1 MNEINAGQERQFINE
16 IKALN
21 LFKGIQVVVSSRSD
35 FTVRYSMADYSIC
48 RLTPLSDE
56 QIMSVFS
63 QEEWSGIRDAVT
75 LRHLLTNPMMV
86 TMYQQISPIIKQ
98 YEHEESLDWILPIK
112 NATDLL
118 YDYYVAQIAVL
129 FQRSAIDG
137 QKVQIAY
144 LSIFDILPAV
154 AYAYEVTYRLNKEN
168 AEFRSL
174 LQEMIQ
180 SNVIKKKKLLPLQ
193 EQFRDYDIPELRYG
207 LVFDY
212 LISESRLLYKG
223 DAVIAF
229 PHQIYR
235 DFLSAMWITRQED
248 IEKYWNNRKIPFSV
262 MEHIRNLSGNYWAGL
277 AKSVHEAG
285 KDREDAAT
293 LVSNLLD
300 CFPYTVTGG
309 CSDYSELDL
318 RGLQIPD
325 VKDTGTERIL
335 LRGAKLD
342 NTSIGKSSKE
352 SLQYTH
358 LQFSSGNEYL
368 AAYSKGKVFIFSLQT
383 EEQPFIYFIGKE
395 LGRFFY
401 IGDYLFAVKL
411 GMNQEIYVFRHDEKW
426 TYVGEIRNSEES
438 HAGIFNNRFRLLILK
453 DDMLYFYYNNRETR
467 FSLTDCSRVYNQQ
480 RKHAWE
486 NPVEGKDLTF
496 LKNRNNQKK
505 NRKTGII
512 WQTEHN
518 GLLAVSAL
526 DGGLTITSG
535 NETLYILT
543 RGTTLLKD
551 GSVSEDGKYA
561 ATLSYELKDG
571 KRKIQLWNLDKR
583 MRECD
588 ISCPGVIETVHLSD
602 DGTFVLGETDKKT
615 WVYELASGTEKWFD
629 EHFVS
634 NQRKKISTYGTKVLR
649 KNMEHDLYLY
659 DLKTGECFD
668 TDTPCKN
675 ARLACFMPDGS
686 IAAVGNNVRKVK
698 FKNIRT
704 GAYSGVNSQDTP
716 VIGISSFKNEPCIAV
731 ATQDNI
737 ISTYHIGDCMRK
749 KIFDKTG
756 GNYIMVVSS
765 ENTVIACSNGQKSLQ
780 TFNYYEK
787 IVRGKKMGWWYSN
800 PYSSQDPAI
809 KGDVLDMAFNTENKE
824 LAVILSNGQIM
835 FCHEKYCRFHSAV
848 DIITNFNVD
857 MYDFRGCI
865 CSESIKNQIRQN
877 GGLI

>member
-1 MNEINAGQERQFINE
+1 
-16 IKALN
+16 
-21 LFKGIQVVVSSRSD
+21 
-35 FTVRYSMADYSIC
+35 
-48 RLTPLSDE
+48 
-56 QIMSVFS
+56 
-63 QEEWSGIRDAVT
+63 
-75 LRHLLTNPMMV
+75 
-86 TMYQQISPIIKQ
+86 
-98 YEHEESLDWILPIK
+98 
-112 NATDLL
+112 
-118 YDYYVAQIAVL
+118 
-129 FQRSAIDG
+129 
-137 QKVQIAY
+137 
-144 LSIFDILPAV
+144 
-154 AYAYEVTYRLNKEN
+154 
-168 AEFRSL
+168 
-174 LQEMIQ
+174 
-180 SNVIKKKKLLPLQ
+180 
-193 EQFRDYDIPELRYG
+193 
-207 LVFDY
+207 
-212 LISESRLLYKG
+212 
-223 DAVIAF
+223 
-229 PHQIYR
+229 
-235 DFLSAMWITRQED
+235 MWITRQED

-535 NETLYILT
+535 N
-543 RGTTLLKD
+543 
-551 GSVSEDGKYA
+551 
-561 ATLSYELKDG
+561 LSL
-571 KRKIQLWNLDKR
+571 I
-583 MRECD
+583 
-588 ISCPGVIETVHLSD
+588 
-602 DGTFVLGETDKKT
+602 
-615 WVYELASGTEKWFD
+615 
-629 EHFVS
+629 
-634 NQRKKISTYGTKVLR
+634 
-649 KNMEHDLYLY
+649 
-659 DLKTGECFD
+659 
-668 TDTPCKN
+668 
-675 ARLACFMPDGS
+675 
-686 IAAVGNNVRKVK
+686 
-698 FKNIRT
+698 
-704 GAYSGVNSQDTP
+704 
-716 VIGISSFKNEPCIAV
+716 
-731 ATQDNI
+731 
-737 ISTYHIGDCMRK
+737 HI
-749 KIFDKTG
+749 
-756 GNYIMVVSS
+756 
-765 ENTVIACSNGQKSLQ
+765 
-780 TFNYYEK
+780 
-787 IVRGKKMGWWYSN
+787 
-800 PYSSQDPAI
+800 
-809 KGDVLDMAFNTENKE
+809 
-824 LAVILSNGQIM
+824 
-835 FCHEKYCRFHSAV
+835 
-848 DIITNFNVD
+848 
-857 MYDFRGCI
+857 
-865 CSESIKNQIRQN
+865 
-877 GGLI
+877 